1 MAHVRRARAEDET
14 SQKVSEQQF
23 LPSGAPQEGE
33 TFPDLSH
40 LALRLIAELGACV
53 QMVSGDLAQASTQ
66 VGDAADLEAARQR
79 WARQLRA
86 LADMVELAEGEY
98 AAAPPSE
105 LPLSALPPYPRRNRA
120 TQPITVATRIPVASP
135 NEPAE
140 QTSETMPPMPINPP
154 LPATYRW
161 VPLTARER
169 EVLKLT
175 QRGYPPRR
183 IASRLIIEVET
194 VYTHLR
200 NIRRKQREWER
211 AHQERQIQQAQQAIL
226 APAARGAR

>member
-98 AAAPPSE
+98 AAAPPSD

-120 TQPITVATRIPVASP
+120 TRPFLTAAQAQH
-135 NEPAE
+135 AE
-140 QTSETMPPMPINPP
+140 QAQQAQEAAGTMPIAPP
-154 LPATYRW
+154 LPLVAYRW
-161 VPLTARER
+161 MPLTRRER